1 MSNLVTTFIERSDQ
15 WKVALLEHLQIS
27 LISLFIAMLIAI
39 PFAIIVA
46 NKKKISEVTLQIA
59 GIMQTIPS
67 LALLGLFIPLLGIG
81 KISAIVT
88 LVIYGIFPILQNTIS
103 GLRGIDPVLK
113 EVATAFGMTRF
124 EKLKTYEIPL
134 AMPHIIGGI
143 RTSSVMLIGTATLG
157 ALIGAGGLGS
167 FILLGIDRNNTN
179 LILIGAISSA
189 LLAITINGLIKYM
202 EEKKIKT
209 IVSVFL
215 ISFVI
220 LLVSTFSFGK
230 ESSKNLVI
238 AGKLGAEP
246 DILIN
251 MYKDLIE
258 EDTDIKIDLKPN
270 FGKTAFLFEA
280 LKNKEIDIYP
290 EFSGTITSS
299 LLDKKIEDLSN
310 DPDEVYEKAKDAIY
324 EQDKLVFLKPMKY
337 QNTYAIAV
345 KKSFAEENGLEKI
358 SDLKKIEDKIKA
370 GFTIEFNDREDGNK
384 GLQSLY
390 GLNFNAVTMEPKL
403 RYTALDKG
411 YINLIEVYSTDSEI
425 ITHDLKILED
435 DKKLFP
441 PYQGGPL
448 LREETIKE
456 YPEIKD
462 ALEKLS
468 GKITAEEMTKLNYKV
483 DVEGEDASDV
493 AREYLK
499 ENNLIK

>member
-1 MSNLVTTFIERSDQ
+1 MNNFITTFMERSDQ

-27 LISLFIAMLIAI
+27 LISLFIAMLISI
-39 PFAIIVA
+39 PFAILIA

-81 KISAIVT
+81 KKPAIVT

-113 EVATAFGMTRF
+113 EAATAFGMTRF

-134 AMPHIIGGI
+134 AMPHIIGGV
-143 RTSSVMLIGTATLG
+143 RTSSVLLIGTATLG

-167 FILLGIDRNNTN
+167 FILLGIDRNNPS

-189 LLAITINGLIKYM
+189 ILAITINGLIKFM
-202 EEKKIKT
+202 ENKKIKT
-209 IVSVFL
+209 IISVFL
-215 ISFVI
+215 MS
-220 LLVSTFSFGK
+220 LLLLIGSTFSFGSP
-230 ESSKNLVI
+230 SSKSLTI

-258 EDTDIKIDLKPN
+258 EDTDIKVDLKPN
-270 FGKTAFLFEA
+270 FGKTTFLFEA

-299 LLDKKIEDLSN
+299 LLDEKIENLSN
-310 DPDEVYEKAKDAIY
+310 EPTEVYEKAKDAIY
-324 EQDKLVFLKPMKY
+324 KQDKLEFLKPMEY

-358 SDLKKIEDKIKA
+358 SDLKKVEDKIKA
-370 GFTIEFNDREDGNK
+370 GFTIEFNDREDGNR
-384 GLQSLY
+384 GLKSLY
-390 GLNFNAVTMEPKL
+390 DLDFNAVTMEPKL
-403 RYTALDKG
+403 RYTVLDKG
-411 YINLIEVYSTDSEI
+411 DINLIEVYSTDSEI
-425 ITHDLKILED
+425 ITHDLKLLED
-435 DKKLFP
+435 DKQLFP

-448 LREETIKE
+448 LREETLKK
-456 YPEIKD
+456 YPEIKES
-462 ALEKLS
+462 LEKLS
-468 GKITAEEMTKLNYKV
+468 GKISAEEMTKLNYKV
-483 DVEGEDASDV
+483 DVEGKDASEV
-493 AREYLK
+493 AREYLE

>member
-1 MSNLVTTFIERSDQ
+1 MNNFLSTFIERSDQ
-15 WKVALLEHLQIS
+15 RKVALLEHLQIS

-39 PFAIIVA
+39 PFAILIA

-67 LALLGLFIPLLGIG
+67 LALLGLFIPLLSIG
-81 KISAIVT
+81 KKPAIVT

-113 EVATAFGMTRF
+113 EAATAFGMTRF
-124 EKLKTYEIPL
+124 EKLKNYEIPL
-134 AMPHIIGGI
+134 AMPHIIGGV

-167 FILLGIDRNNTN
+167 FILLGIDRNNPN

-189 LLAITINGLIKYM
+189 LLAIIINALIRFM
-202 EEKKIKT
+202 EDKKIKT
-209 IVSVFL
+209 IISVFL
-215 ISFVI
+215 ISFIV
-220 LLVSTFSFGK
+220 LLTSTFSFGK
-230 ESSKNLVI
+230 SSSKNFVI

-258 EDTDIKIDLKPN
+258 KNTDIKVELKPN

-280 LKNKEIDIYP
+280 LKNRKIDIYP

-299 LLDKKIEDLSN
+299 LLKTKIDGLSN
-310 DPDEVYEKAKDAIY
+310 DPKEVYEKAKYAIY
-324 EQDKLVFLKPMKY
+324 DQDKLVFLKPMEY

-345 KKSFAEENGLEKI
+345 KKSFAEENDLKKI

-384 GLQSLY
+384 GLKSLY
-390 GLNFNAVTMEPKL
+390 DLDFKAVTMEPKL
-403 RYTALDKG
+403 RYTALNQGD
-411 YINLIEVYSTDSEI
+411 INLIEVYSTDSEI
-425 ITHDLKILED
+425 ITHDLTLPED
-435 DKKLFP
+435 DKQLFP

-448 LREETIKE
+448 LRKDALEK
-456 YPEIKD
+456 YPEIKQ

-468 GKITAEEMTKLNYKV
+468 GKISAEEMTQLNYKV
-483 DVEGEDASDV
+483 DVEGKSAADV
-493 AREYLK
+493 AREYLE
-499 ENNLIK
+499 ENDLIK

>member
-425 ITHDLKILED
+425 ITHDLKILEN